1 MSISKKILVIL
12 FLFVIISISIISSY
26 AVEYFTYQMN
36 FENGSSRSHLQTI
49 TYTGTNLSV
58 TIPTGFDLT
67 NYSDGGIFSGDTL
80 SWGSGTDRDVNY
92 TLDSPSNCTDN
103 GQEGDRYFSNIE
115 VDNSFFD
122 RFVFACV
129 PDNKIVDYK
138 LEYGHGDANYLSL
151 DDFIS
156 NETATLFNLIR
167 VFNIGHYLDIDEP
180 ANDASIN
187 CTFEKFPV
195 RTYGRMELNHSG
207 DNITGALLWD
217 VIESGYWFR
226 IGVLSQEVSGKAVGD
241 SYNVSCTELTY
252 NFVHERVNASFADVS
267 LGVRNTYPFAITIT
281 PDSNK
286 LTYNIQNIELYPT
299 KDLFFRWNLDGG
311 ISRTEELNLLRPNE
325 TIKFDVF
332 LEGNGT
338 LDLDIDFIPGW
349 YANSRN
355 PKVYTQS
362 NSTDFNFNNKPAQI
376 VDLNFISLIQDFRV
390 EMLDFGEVAV
400 GELYRAKI
408 WVYNFNGSLIDTDLT
423 PNISLFD
430 PLRNPIVNDTGMN
443 TSETGIYTF
452 EFNTS
457 NQTSG
462 VWESIV
468 TVVVNNATVK
478 PSDFWEVES
487 SPAEVRIDSITDNT
501 VPTITANVTIT
512 NEGTGAQEYQYE
524 YCIVVDQENQCG
536 GDDDE
541 DYASAARLLNPG
553 ETFNPQLTLNV
564 ATTGDYFFKVVVY
577 FGTEKSGATK
587 SFTAISEAAVNISF
601 VSLGGLSFIPLDGNI
616 REIEISFLASDG
628 QGAGNLDNS
637 TAKVNVSYQSLTGLL
652 SDSNDSCSSETID
665 SNTINYSCFIQLEY
679 FWDHSSEWTVDAE
692 IQNLN
697 NSLNLNS
704 SNQDNSGENWTITEF
719 IGFNLSSL
727 SLFWAAVMPADTNQ
741 TSITNETL
749 ENTGN
754 SLSLDVKT
762 TLIELAGV
770 SDSSNNIPAGNFSV
784 FNITN
789 ADKIECDFT
798 NRTEAVTPGVKP
810 LVGINETQIYPLTK
824 TLRRGQ
830 GSHIEN
836 LNYCL
841 FDVPGDLT
849 TQTYDTTQAGN
860 WDISIEDSGE

>member
-207 DNITGALLWD
+207 DNMTGALLWD

-325 TIKFDVF
+325 TIKFDVGKQIMDGSTALKF
-332 LEGNGT
+332 TRSRYSEGDEGSDFARSIRQEQVMKAIREKIIKNP
-338 LDLDIDFIPGW
+338 LKIIDLQKLAKEIVKTDATPDLYPAIVKLGL
-349 YANSRN
+349 S
-355 PKVYTQS
+355 VYKS
-362 NSTDFNFNNKPAQI
+362 
-376 VDLNFISLIQDFRV
+376 
-390 EMLDFGEVAV
+390 
-400 GELYRAKI
+400 
-408 WVYNFNGSLIDTDLT
+408 
-423 PNISLFD
+423 
-430 PLRNPIVNDTGMN
+430 PIRT
-443 TSETGIYTF
+443 TGISTLIY
-452 EFNTS
+452 
-457 NQTSG
+457 
-462 VWESIV
+462 
-468 TVVVNNATVK
+468 
-478 PSDFWEVES
+478 
-487 SPAEVRIDSITDNT
+487 
-501 VPTITANVTIT
+501 
-512 NEGTGAQEYQYE
+512 
-524 YCIVVDQENQCG
+524 
-536 GDDDE
+536 
-541 DYASAARLLNPG
+541 NP
-553 ETFNPQLTLNV
+553 P
-564 ATTGDYFFKVVVY
+564 
-577 FGTEKSGATK
+577 
-587 SFTAISEAAVNISF
+587 
-601 VSLGGLSFIPLDGNI
+601 
-616 REIEISFLASDG
+616 ISFLYDSQWVLMPVGDDFSKIALYIKDFL
-628 QGAGNLDNS
+628 GAG
-637 TAKVNVSYQSLTGLL
+637 VQ
-652 SDSNDSCSSETID
+652 
-665 SNTINYSCFIQLEY
+665 
-679 FWDHSSEWTVDAE
+679 
-692 IQNLN
+692 
-697 NSLNLNS
+697 
-704 SNQDNSGENWTITEF
+704 
-719 IGFNLSSL
+719 
-727 SLFWAAVMPADTNQ
+727 
-741 TSITNETL
+741 
-749 ENTGN
+749 
-754 SLSLDVKT
+754 
-762 TLIELAGV
+762 
-770 SDSSNNIPAGNFSV
+770 
-784 FNITN
+784 
-789 ADKIECDFT
+789 
-798 NRTEAVTPGVKP
+798 
-810 LVGINETQIYPLTK
+810 
-824 TLRRGQ
+824 
-830 GSHIEN
+830 
-836 LNYCL
+836 
-841 FDVPGDLT
+841 
-849 TQTYDTTQAGN
+849 
-860 WDISIEDSGE
+860 